1 MIQDRSLI
9 GEFCTIIRC
18 GFPLY
23 SEMSA
28 AYPSVLTQE
37 LLDNVVGAKV
47 GNFHGHLQDPE
58 NNRFPLVRADG
69 FMEQSGWYTGHP
81 LAGDCVSLISGCG
94 VEDFSC
100 HDRHALQQLVR
111 GPFKNQFTAEEE
123 TKIVGIPANFRH
135 GMVVLPHER
144 APRFDA
150 AVHLRCQF
158 QHFEW
163 LVGKRATAP
172 PHTCTINPAA

>member
-1 MIQDRSLI
+1 VIQDKSLI
-9 GEFCTIIRC
+9 GEFCNIIRC

-28 AYPSVLTQE
+28 AYPSVLTQA
-37 LLDNVVGAKV
+37 LLNNAVGVNTAH
-47 GNFHGHLQDPE
+47 FHAHLQDPE
-58 NNRFPLVRADG
+58 HNEYPLVRADG
-69 FMEQSGWYTGHP
+69 FMEQSRWYFGHS
-81 LAGDCVSLISGCG
+81 LAEDCVGLISGCALDD
-94 VEDFSC
+94 VSC

-111 GPFKNQFTAEEE
+111 GPFKNFFTSEQEK
-123 TKIVGIPANFRH
+123 KIVGIPANFRH

-163 LVGKRATAP
+163 LVGK
-172 PHTCTINPAA
+172 IL

>member
-1 MIQDRSLI
+1 M
-9 GEFCTIIRC
+9 IIRC
-18 GFPLY
+18 GFPLF
-23 SEMSA
+23 SEISA
-28 AYPSVLTQE
+28 AYPSVLNE
-37 LLDNVVGAKV
+37 DMLNSAVIAKTA
-47 GNFHGHLQDPE
+47 NFHEHLQDPE
-58 NNRFPLVRADG
+58 HNQFPVVWADG

-81 LAGDCVSLISGCG
+81 LAGECVSLISGCG

-111 GPFKNQFTAEEE
+111 GPFRNFFTIEQEK
-123 TKIVGIPANFRH
+123 KIVGIPANFRH

-163 LVGKRATAP
+163 LVGK
-172 PHTCTINPAA
+172 IL